1 MKKNHYYIHHY
12 KTLFISLI
20 ISMCLYACTTTKKE
34 KEIVILAVNDMHS
47 EIENFPKFAAVI
59 DSIRAIYPDMLLFS
73 AGDMRTGNPYNDY
86 YPEHANLPMINLMN
100 KVGFDVSCLGNH
112 EFDEG
117 REGIE
122 YLYQNADFHIVSA
135 NVDFSK
141 IDNIEN
147 NPYIII
153 ENDDIKIAVV
163 GLIETTANN
172 MPSVH
177 PKYLSDFA
185 FTEPVAAFKKY
196 EAIDNQCDVFLILS
210 HCGYEVDSVLA
221 CKYPSVDAIIGGHTH
236 YLIEEKFINDVL
248 ITQAL
253 NRLKY
258 CSLIKIKL
266 VDGKIVDKSSEVIDI
281 NNCSKENVE
290 IRELVDYYTSNEV
303 FATKI
308 GYADTPFENEEELA
322 YLMADAIR
330 YVTESDIAVQ
340 NSRGVRIE
348 RLDQGDVI
356 MEDIY
361 SLDPFNND
369 IVGYSLSYD
378 QIKNL
383 LVDFMRSSSEI
394 LYSSG
399 MSYTMDVENI
409 ATDSCVITNVEL
421 FDEEGKPLDKDRMYN
436 FSLNTY
442 VSESLGLEYEIL
454 MEYEN
459 SSVPMCVEYIK
470 SHNLDYQ
477 GVKRVYLTKQ

>member
-1 MKKNHYYIHHY
+1 MKKNHYYIHYY

-153 ENDDIKIAVV
+153 ENDDVKIGVV
-163 GLIETTANN
+163 GLIETTENN
-172 MPSVH
+172 IPSVH
-177 PKYLSDFA
+177 PRYVLDLD

-281 NNCSKENVE
+281 NNCSKENEEV
-290 IRELVDYYTSNEV
+290 RELVDYYTSNEV

-348 RLDQGDVI
+348 CLDQGDVI
-356 MEDIY
+356 MEDLY
-361 SLDPFNND
+361 SLDPFDNVVLSYN
-369 IVGYSLSYD
+369 LSYD

-383 LVDFMRSSSEI
+383 LVDYILIKSEI
-394 LYSSG
+394 LYPSG
-399 MSYTMDVENI
+399 LSYTMDVENI
-409 ATDSCVITNVEL
+409 AADSCVITNVEI
-421 FDEEGKPLDKDRMYN
+421 FDEEGKPLDKDRIYKV
-436 FSLNTY
+436 SLNSY
-442 VSESLGLEYEIL
+442 VSGSLGLEYEVL
-454 MEYEN
+454 MEYETT
-459 SSVPMCVEYIK
+459 SVPMYVEYLK

-477 GVKRVYLTKQ
+477 GVKRVNLTKE